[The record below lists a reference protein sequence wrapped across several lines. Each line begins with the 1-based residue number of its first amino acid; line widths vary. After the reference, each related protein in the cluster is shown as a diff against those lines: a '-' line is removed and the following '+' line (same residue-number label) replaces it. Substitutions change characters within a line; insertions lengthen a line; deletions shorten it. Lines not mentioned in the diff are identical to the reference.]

1 MNNTETFAEHIFRQQ
16 SNCQLIIV
24 GKDVKGE
31 ALCYENQFQ
40 IVESR
45 PCQLTVS
52 LSIEEGHP
60 LQTMDT
66 IEFVE
71 LSIRDQ
77 DVPYFAFVNV
87 IEQWCEDQTFTAVLE
102 VPVHLHSSE
111 NRKFIRIDF
120 PTVLPITC
128 SIVGVRGRST
138 HHGVPFEAEMIDV
151 CGGGLSFLTKKRLF
165 SPLFLKIEAELPAF
179 DAPFEVYGDI
189 ARISPYRQDTYR
201 IAVTFRDVDDYLV
214 QQIDDYCRT
223 YRERAQTESEASSN

>member
-1 MNNTETFAEHIFRQQ
+1 MNTETFAEHIFRQQ

-24 GKDVKGE
+24 GKDDQGE
-31 ALCYENQFQ
+31 ALCYEDQFQ

-45 PCQLTVS
+45 PCQITVS
-52 LSIEEGHP
+52 LPIEDEHP
-60 LQTMDT
+60 LKTICT

-71 LSIRDQ
+71 LSIRDRG
-77 DVPYFAFVNV
+77 VPYFAFVNV
-87 IEQWCEDQTFTAVLE
+87 IDQACTDRTFTAMLE

-138 HHGVPFEAEMIDV
+138 HHGVPFEADMIDV

-165 SPLFLKIEAELPAF
+165 SPLYLKIRVDLPGFA
-179 DAPFEVYGDI
+179 APFDVYGDI
-189 ARISPYRQDTYR
+189 ARISPYRQDYYR
-201 IAVTFRDVDDYLV
+201 IAVTFKEVDEGLV
-214 QQIDDYCRT
+214 QRIDDYCRA
-223 YRERAQTESEASSN
+223 YRERALEGSEI